1 MDAIKEA
8 AQIDFSQFIIWGF
21 LILVAVLAGLDIIG
35 RVSEYINKPVKW
47 VRNRKIDH
55 DLLVTTA
62 QALNELKE
70 KQERDVEASITH
82 DKKIEDKLE
91 NITKMMQT
99 HMESDDKRTVAT
111 FRSALYRMHSDFTER
126 GYITREGLKTFV
138 ECGNEYE
145 DAGGDDVYHDKLKPE
160 VMRLPIREDE

>member
-8 AQIDFSQFIIWGF
+8 TQIDFSQFLIWVF
-21 LILVAVLAGLDIIG
+21 VFVVATLAILDIIG

-47 VRNRKIDH
+47 VRNRKVDH
-55 DLLVTTA
+55 DLLITTA

-70 KQERDVEASITH
+70 KQEQDVEASITH

-91 NITKMMQT
+91 NITKMMET

-126 GYITREGLKTFV
+126 GYVTREGLKTFV
-138 ECGNEYE
+138 ECGNEYVN
-145 DAGGDDVYHDKLKPE
+145 AGGNDIFKSKLKPE
-160 VMRLPIREDE
+160 VMALPVRDEE

>member
-8 AQIDFSQFIIWGF
+8 MEIDISQFIIWTF
-21 LILVAVLAGLDIIG
+21 VILIAVLAGLDIIG

-47 VRNRKIDH
+47 VRNRKVDH
-55 DLLVTTA
+55 DLLITTA

-70 KQERDVEASITH
+70 KQERDVESSIKH
-82 DKKIEDKLE
+82 DEKIEANLE

-99 HMESDDKRTVAT
+99 HMDADNKRTVAT

-126 GYITREGLKTFV
+126 GYVTREGLKTFV
-138 ECGNEYE
+138 ECGNEYVN
-145 DAGGDDVYHDKLKPE
+145 AGGNDIFKSKLKPE
-160 VMRLPIREDE
+160 VMALPVRDEE